1 MNCHLLIPRL
11 AFAGGL
17 ALLTTVVPAAAFGD
31 KEEGRT
37 IATRWCSACHVVTAG
52 QQQASVDAPPFVEIK
67 KRHEGKMDFLEAFLT
82 QSHPNMPDMNLT
94 YLEIRNLVAYF
105 ESL

>member
-1 MNCHLLIPRL
+1 MNCFSLIPRL

-17 ALLTTVVPAAAFGD
+17 ACLTIAGPAAAFGD

-37 IATRWCSACHVVTAG
+37 IANRWCSACHVVATG

-67 KRHEGKMDFLEAFLT
+67 KRHDGRMDFLEAFLT